1 VGSETAVRRI
11 QARVWI
17 PAAIGVLLLAV
28 AITGAVTG
36 HFGGRTASTAESGR
50 KDPRPGMA
58 ALAAA
63 EHPELETV
71 SMDER
76 AGTIT
81 MWGKST
87 GKVTVFG
94 FDPGKHTLVA
104 IGGDGDVAGYRINT
118 LQRVPRADGWFVE
131 ILEDARITPE
141 LHTEAW
147 RTGQLDGMCEIG
159 AGTPEFCASIAKEQ
173 LRLAIVR
180 LVGAP
185 GSAVAFPGGAVQS
198 TAGLVAIDARGLE
211 VGSYLADV
219 SVEHLYVDER
229 PTFFVTVDKS
239 IGMGSYTGPFTY
251 PVELDGERLVGLRV
265 ENEGTRE
272 QYPLELRATL
282 KSGWR
287 IAASSDGG
295 KELLAVSCYPNAA
308 SLEKGVH
315 PTERGV

>member
-1 VGSETAVRRI
+1 
-11 QARVWI
+11 VWI

-104 IGGDGDVAGYRINT
+104 IGGDGDVAGSRINT